1 MKKMTILLP
10 LALIFTL
17 SACGEKKDETAAAP
31 EAAMPAEQAAT
42 PGNAAPAATETA
54 QAPAAGEHPGK
65 AIHDANCISCHDSGV
80 YSRADHKMQDF
91 AMLSAQVRRCDA
103 NLGSKLFDE
112 DMDKVA
118 DYLNETYYHFPKQ

>member
-10 LALIFTL
+10 LVLAFTL
-17 SACGEKKDETAAAP
+17 TACGEKKTDTAAAP
-31 EAAMPAEQAAT
+31 DAAKPAEQAAT
-42 PGNAAPAATETA
+42 PASAAPAATETA
-54 QAPAAGEHPGK
+54 QAPAAGDHPGK

-80 YSRADHKMQDF
+80 YTRADRKMQDF

-112 DMDKVA
+112 DMDKIA
-118 DYLNETYYHFPKQ
+118 AYLNDSYYHFPK